1 PGGYAVGSEV
11 DVRVVPHLLRRLGDA
26 LDETGGLG
34 EGPGGEVGVGP
45 AEEDPP
51 VLDAVGL
58 MEDVGRHPFVGHGC
72 IQLARPNAC
81 GGSFRGWYRDAAS
94 PLECVTPRGCRLVVR
109 HELPKLGTRVRF
121 PSPAP
126 SSCQDTRPRTLSGK
140 LGTRVRFPSPAP
152 ALPPT
157 PASGGGTFPQLR
169 RGTNPEKTN
178 SERGFGSLHR
188 STYPRL
194 RRRYLP
200 PAPPGDWSRTDGRG
214 TRGLILG
221 QVLVVPRRGRA
232 FLALVLAPQD
242 SRAVGVLG
250 R

>member
-34 EGPGGEVGVGP
+34 EGSGGEVGVGP

-58 MEDVGRHPFVGHGC
+58 VEDVGRHPFVGHGC

-121 PSPAP
+121 PSPALFVARTSP
-126 SSCQDTRPRTLSGK
+126 PWSGSGTGEWPGGPRG
-140 LGTRVRFPSPAP
+140 RAPQVRKTPGPNHH
-152 ALPPT
+152 
-157 PASGGGTFPQLR
+157 PAS
-169 RGTNPEKTN
+169 
-178 SERGFGSLHR
+178 SEQGLDPLHR
-188 STYPRL
+188 SLRPL
-194 RRRYLP
+194 ARRR
-200 PAPPGDWSRTDGRG
+200 G
-214 TRGLILG
+214 GLIPE
-221 QVLVVPRRGRA
+221 VLVVPRRRRA
-232 FLALVLAPQD
+232 FLA
-242 SRAVGVLG
+242 
-250 R
+250 

>member
-34 EGPGGEVGVGP
+34 EGSGGEVGVGP

-58 MEDVGRHPFVGHGC
+58 VEDVGRHPFVGHGC

-140 LGTRVRFPSPAP
+140 LGTRVRVPSPAPSSCQDTRPRTLSGKLGTRVRFPSPAPSSCQDTRPRTLSGKLGTRVRFPSPAP

-169 RGTNPEKTN
+169 RGTDP
-178 SERGFGSLHR
+178 
-188 STYPRL
+188 
-194 RRRYLP
+194 
-200 PAPPGDWSRTDGRG
+200 
-214 TRGLILG
+214 
-221 QVLVVPRRGRA
+221 
-232 FLALVLAPQD
+232 
-242 SRAVGVLG
+242 
-250 R
+250 

>member
-1 PGGYAVGSEV
+1 GA
-11 DVRVVPHLLRRLGDA
+11 
-26 LDETGGLG
+26 
-34 EGPGGEVGVGP
+34 GP

-51 VLDAVGL
+51 VLAAVRL
-58 MEDVGRHPFVGHGC
+58 MEDVGRHPFLVHGH
-72 IQLARPNAC
+72 IQLVGPLRVR
-81 GGSFRGWYRDAAS
+81 GGGISGWYRDAGS

-140 LGTRVRFPSPAP
+140 LGTTVRCPSPAP

-169 RGTNPEKTN
+169 RGTDPEKTN

-200 PAPPGDWSRTDGRG
+200 PAPP
-214 TRGLILG
+214 
-221 QVLVVPRRGRA
+221 
-232 FLALVLAPQD
+232 
-242 SRAVGVLG
+242 
-250 R
+250 